1 MPMKN
6 RLKNLSL
13 QGKISGIYI
22 LANLLILIVVL
33 VLFRS
38 INSIS
43 GRIDLVYQENLQL
56 SELSQSIRQV
66 QDSMVEYLS
75 VKTNDSLEAFYR
87 SEQQFTD
94 LIMGIEDEGELTS
107 IGYMELSI
115 RNMSE
120 SYLEMVEQTIE
131 AKRGRNVEKYRVRYE
146 NATKVYDYIQ
156 TYIES
161 LNKERFEVNTSNY
174 SMVLHYFRRFE
185 TIGMWLLFFVLAG
198 NVVIIVRLT
207 GTMISPLGKL
217 AKAANEVSQNHFD
230 VELPEAV
237 SNDEI
242 GVLTGAF
249 DTMVVS
255 IKDYIEQSRK
265 SMEVERELR
274 EKELQ
279 MEANLKDA
287 QLKYLQAQ
295 INPHFLFNTL
305 NAAAQLSMLEEA
317 DRTYEYLQNVAE
329 FFRYNVKNSN
339 EIVTLE
345 QEVKL
350 IDNYI
355 YILNVRFSGEIHYER
370 YVDERYDKLQ
380 MPGMILQPIV
390 ENCVRHGIS
399 EMEGKG
405 KIILRVY
412 EENGQPCVS
421 VKDNGIGMS
430 ADCIEK
436 VLNGTWR
443 REEKKPGSNGVG
455 MDNVIER
462 LQLYLGYKDVL
473 EIKSEGAYRGTEFI
487 VHLGEKQGE

>member
-1 MPMKN
+1 MKN
-6 RLKNLSL
+6 KLKNMSL

-22 LANLLILIVVL
+22 CANLLILIVVL

-38 INSIS
+38 INTIS

-56 SELSQSIRQV
+56 SDLSQSLQQV
-66 QDSMVEYLS
+66 QDSMMEYLS
-75 VKTNDSLEAFYR
+75 VKTNDSLEDFYR
-87 SEQQFTD
+87 NEQHFSE
-94 LIMGIEDEGELTS
+94 LLMNIEENRRKTS
-107 IGYMELSI
+107 FGYMELSI
-115 RNMSE
+115 HNMSQ
-120 SYLEMVEQTIE
+120 SYLEIVEQTIE

-146 NATKVYDYIQ
+146 NATQLYDYIQ

-161 LNKERFEVNTSNY
+161 LNSERFKVNTSNY
-174 SMVLHYFRRFE
+174 SLVLHYFRRFE
-185 TIGMWLLFFVLAG
+185 TIGMWLMLFVLAG

-207 GTMISPLGKL
+207 GTIISPLGKL
-217 AKAANEVSQNHFD
+217 ASAANEVSQNHFD
-230 VELPEAV
+230 IELPEAI
-237 SNDEI
+237 NKDEI

-249 DTMVVS
+249 QTMVVS
-255 IKDYIEQSRK
+255 IKDYIEKSRK

-279 MEANLKDA
+279 MEAHLKDA

-305 NAAAQLSMLEEA
+305 NAAAQLSMLEDA

-329 FFRYNVKNSN
+329 FFRYNVKNSD

-355 YILNVRFSGEIHYER
+355 YILNVRFSGEIHYEKD
-370 YVDERYDKLQ
+370 VDEQYLKLH

-405 KIILRVY
+405 KISLRVY
-412 EENGQPCVS
+412 NEKGQPCIS

-430 ADCIEK
+430 PDCIQK
-436 VLNGTWR
+436 VLAGEWR

-455 MDNVIER
+455 MDNVINR
-462 LQLYLGYKDVL
+462 LRLYLGREDVL

-487 VHLGEKQGE
+487 IRLSEKTNQ